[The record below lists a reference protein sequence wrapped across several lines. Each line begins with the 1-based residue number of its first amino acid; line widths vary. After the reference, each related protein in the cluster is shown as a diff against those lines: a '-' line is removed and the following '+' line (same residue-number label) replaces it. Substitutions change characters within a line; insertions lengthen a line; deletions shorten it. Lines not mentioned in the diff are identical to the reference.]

1 MLGYHRRV
9 ALVDL
14 SKGTVDYVQP
24 SVTQLRDFIGGRGL
38 GAALLSEHGATT
50 EPLDPESVVCV
61 MAGPLTGTDF
71 PLANRL
77 AFVFRSPLTRTI
89 AWAMTGGYVATELK
103 KGGIDGLIIRGR
115 AADPCYVLIEG
126 TRIEM
131 CPAQLLWGMGAV
143 ECVTALQDA
152 HENAHVLAIGP
163 AGERLSPMAT
173 VINDK
178 GRASGVR
185 HGIGSVLGSKNL
197 KAIVVRRSGAPKLEP
212 VDSASYKSLLK
223 RLHGKLRDSAL
234 LNPKTGALAV
244 HGTPIAVEALGKQ
257 EALPTHNYRFTRLA
271 HYEDIGGLK
280 MTSTILRDRL
290 TCAHCPVQCRRE
302 VGADGKYRYVTEGP
316 DYAQLSSL
324 GSNCD
329 LTDLPALGYMN
340 ALCYELGLDPIEM
353 GNTLALL
360 AEATERGR
368 VRDGLRWGDA
378 DRMIE
383 LIQLTGVPRKLGRVL
398 TLGAGRAAA
407 TLGVPD
413 LAMTVKNISIQNVDP
428 RPEPAWG
435 LLNATENFG
444 AAAHIWSYADL
455 VTAMEDA
462 AVEPLLTRHSTAR
475 EVAEAV
481 RYRQDLVA
489 VLDSL
494 TSCAFSSYAF
504 APSDYAE
511 ALSLVT
517 GESFTEGAL
526 LTAGARIFAAER
538 RYNSING
545 FTDADDTLPARFTH
559 EGVPD
564 GIHAGAVCDLD
575 ALLREYRRLRRSA
588 GDGLGPDVS
597 RFRDRDEVDGSALST
612 TSEVFAAS

>member
-14 SKGTVDYVQP
+14 STGTVEYLQP
-24 SVTQLRDFIGGRGL
+24 AVTQLRDFIGGRGL
-38 GAALLSEHGATT
+38 GAALLSEQGAIT
-50 EPLDPESVVCV
+50 EPLDPESVVCL

-115 AADPCYVLIEG
+115 AADPCYVMIEG
-126 TRIEM
+126 TRIEIR
-131 CPAQLLWGMGAV
+131 PAQLLWGMGAV
-143 ECVTALQDA
+143 ESVTALQDA

-185 HGIGSVLGSKNL
+185 HGIGGVLGSKNL

-212 VDSASYKSLLK
+212 VDSAMYKSLLK
-223 RLHGKLRDSAL
+223 RLHTKLRDSAL

-244 HGTPIAVEALGKQ
+244 HGTPIAVEALGKR
-257 EALPTHNYRFTRLA
+257 EALPTRNYRFTRLT
-271 HYEDIGGLK
+271 HYEDIGGLRMSK
-280 MTSTILRDRL
+280 TILRDRL
-290 TCAHCPVQCRRE
+290 TCAQCPVQCRRE

-329 LTDLPALGYMN
+329 VTDLPALGYMN

-368 VRDGLRWGDA
+368 VREGLQWGDA

-383 LIQLTGVPRKLGRVL
+383 LIQLTGVPRKLGSVL
-398 TLGAGRAAA
+398 TLGASRAAA

-444 AAAHIWSYADL
+444 AAAHIWTYADL

-462 AVEPLLTRHSTAR
+462 AVEPLLTHDSTAR
-475 EVAEAV
+475 EVAAAV

-504 APSDYAE
+504 TPSDYAE
-511 ALSLVT
+511 ALSLMT
-517 GESFTEGAL
+517 GESFTAATL
-526 LTAGARIFAAER
+526 LAAGARIFALER
-538 RYNSING
+538 RYNSIHG
-545 FTDADDTLPARFTH
+545 FTDDDDTLPARFTH

-575 ALLREYRRLRRSA
+575 ALLTEYRRQRRS
-588 GDGLGPDVS
+588 GGHGLGPDVS
-597 RFRDRDEVDGSALST
+597 RSLDPDEVEGFPLST
-612 TSEVFAAS
+612 ASAVLAAS